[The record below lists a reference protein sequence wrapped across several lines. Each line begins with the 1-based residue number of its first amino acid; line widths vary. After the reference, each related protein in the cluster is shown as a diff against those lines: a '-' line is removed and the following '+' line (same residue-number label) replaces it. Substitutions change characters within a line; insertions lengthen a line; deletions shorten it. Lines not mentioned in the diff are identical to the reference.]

1 MIDRREFILAVGAVA
16 VATDA
21 LAGETNPGPPLSGK
35 EENTV
40 SEPTL
45 TRELYEGFQRVQFDR
60 WDAIIADDVLINSP
74 AGRDIRGLK
83 VLKDFATQFTDLG
96 YRIDLIDEHLALD
109 QQGDGRGF
117 ITFMLNWKHT
127 KNFGGLVPTGREGTS
142 VETMLLTVRK
152 HKIVRIDVADNTL
165 DLAIYE
171 WERGWAIPHNVRPEP
186 IVVGVDR
193 RTAQ

>member
-1 MIDRREFILAVGAVA
+1 MIDRREFIVASSAIAVGTAA
-16 VATDA
+16 FAQGKD
-21 LAGETNPGPPLSGK
+21 ENQPSFEK
-35 EENTV
+35 EENRV

-45 TRELYEGFQRVQFDR
+45 TRELYEGFQRVQFAR
-60 WDAIIADDVLINSP
+60 WDSIIADDVLINSP

-96 YRIDLIDEHLALD
+96 YRIDLVDEHLAVD

-142 VETMLLTVRK
+142 VETMLLTIRK

-171 WERGWAIPHNVRPEP
+171 WERGWPIPHNVRPEP
-186 IVVGVDR
+186 IVVGIDR

>member
-21 LAGETNPGPPLSGK
+21 LAGETNPGPQRSGI
-35 EENTV
+35 EENTM
-40 SEPTL
+40 SEATL
-45 TRELYEGFQRVQFDR
+45 TRELYEGFQRVQFNR
-60 WDAIIADDVLINSP
+60 WDPIIAEDVLINSP

-83 VLKDFATQFTDLG
+83 ALKDFATQFTDLG

-171 WERGWAIPHNVRPEP
+171 WERGWPIPHNVRPEP

>member
-21 LAGETNPGPPLSGK
+21 LAGETNPGPALSGK
-35 EENTV
+35 EENTM

-60 WDAIIADDVLINSP
+60 WDSIIADDVLINSP

-96 YRIDLIDEHLALD
+96 YRIDLIDEHLAVD

-142 VETMLLTVRK
+142 VETMLLTIRK
-152 HKIVRIDVADNTL
+152 HKIMRIDVADNTL

-171 WERGWAIPHNVRPEP
+171 WERGWPIPHNVRPEP
-186 IVVGVDR
+186 IVVGIDR